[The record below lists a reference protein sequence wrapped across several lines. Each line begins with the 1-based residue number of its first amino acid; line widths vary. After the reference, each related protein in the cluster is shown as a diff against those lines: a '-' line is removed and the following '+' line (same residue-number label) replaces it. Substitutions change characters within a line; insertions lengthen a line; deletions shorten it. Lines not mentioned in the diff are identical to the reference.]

1 MRMARLAAIAKHKPF
16 GFKSLRDGVLVKI
29 KQRLLA
35 VTLVACACPPAAYA
49 DGTPENVLVY
59 QATYFADARPN
70 TAYDMIQRL
79 PAFTFDDGNSE
90 RGFAGTAGNV
100 LIDGQRPTSKS
111 DDLQS
116 VLTRIPAS
124 NVERIEIIRGG
135 AQGIDMQGQTVIAN
149 VIRKKA
155 DSTQI
160 VAKVAD
166 NYWLSDHHS
175 IPSLSLQYTQHSG
188 DNTYEASLSR
198 FASYDDS
205 VGKGKYSTRDLTTGA
220 FQQVGAHSAGR
231 GAGTSFTGA
240 ATVPLFNGQF
250 KANLLLQDSPFFST
264 LNYYFPT
271 GTQLIGDHTTS
282 HTGELGLHWDGN
294 VGSSQLETLVL
305 QRLERDTDHN
315 SLENPTL
322 TQDFKSRNN
331 TGETIV
337 RATLR
342 HPVGSTLTL
351 EGGLEG
357 AYNFLD
363 GISSFVENGAPVAL
377 PSANARVNEKRGEVF
392 GQGTWKFDPEWLLEA
407 GARFEYS
414 KITETGANAQ
424 SRSFFY
430 PKPRAVLT
438 WSPDKDTQFRLRY
451 ERIVGQLD
459 FGNFVATS
467 GLGGNGLQG
476 GNPDLKPDRHTQYE
490 FSWERHFWDKGA
502 LVISVMHDQIKD
514 VVDNVPV
521 TSSAGTFD
529 APGNIGTGK
538 LDQLDVELTLPLDW
552 LGLENGL
559 LKSTNIFRRTRVKDP
574 VTGKERF
581 ISPGL
586 SGNQSVRP
594 QDIEFTL
601 TQDIPSLK
609 STWEIDYFNGWDEHY
624 YHLTEVRHRR
634 IPPALISAAWIYNP
648 TPDWSLRFEL
658 DNMGRFVYKN
668 TFYEYSGPRDIAPLT
683 EIDARQIRSQ
693 PRLYIEIR
701 KTFG

>member
-1 MRMARLAAIAKHKPF
+1 MKIRRQLLAAT
-16 GFKSLRDGVLVKI
+16 
-29 KQRLLA
+29 LL
-35 VTLVACACPPAAYA
+35 ACACISAAYA
-49 DGTPENVLVY
+49 DDASENVLVY
-59 QATYFADARPN
+59 QSAFFADARPN

-79 PAFTFDDGNSE
+79 PAFTFDDGNTE

-100 LIDGQRPTSKS
+100 VINGQRPTSKS

-116 VLTRIPAS
+116 VLSRIPAS

-135 AQGIDMQGQTVIAN
+135 TQGIDMQGQTVIAN
-149 VIRKKA
+149 VILKKA

-160 VAKVAD
+160 VAQAD
-166 NYWLSDHHS
+166 TNFWLNDHHS
-175 IPSLSLQYTQHSG
+175 VPDLSVQYTQHSG
-188 DNTYEASLSR
+188 DSTYEASLKR
-198 FASYDDS
+198 FGNYDDS
-205 VGKGKYSTRDLTTGA
+205 VGKGTYSVTDVATGA
-220 FQQVGAHSAGR
+220 TQTVGAHSAGR

-240 ATVPLFNGQF
+240 ATVPLFDGQF
-250 KANLLLQDSPFFST
+250 KANLLLQDSPFNSA
-264 LNYYFPT
+264 LDYYFPT
-271 GTQLIGDHTTS
+271 GTQLIGDHTTA
-282 HTGELGLHWDGN
+282 HTGELGLHWNGN

-315 SLENPTL
+315 LSHEPTL
-322 TQDFKSRNN
+322 DQDFRSRNN
-331 TGETIV
+331 TGETIA

-342 HPVGSTLTL
+342 HPIGTTITL
-351 EGGLEG
+351 ETGLEG

-363 GISSFVENGAPVAL
+363 GISSFVENGVAVPL
-377 PSANARVNEKRGEVF
+377 PSANARVEEKRGEVF

-414 KITETGANAQ
+414 KISETGGTDQ
-424 SRSFFY
+424 SRHFFY

-438 WSPDKDTQFRLRY
+438 WSPNKDTQLRFRY
-451 ERIVGQLD
+451 ERVVGQLD
-459 FGNFVATS
+459 FGNFIATS
-467 GLGGNGLQG
+467 SLGGNGVQG
-476 GNPDLKPDRHTQYE
+476 GNPNLKPDQHTQYE

-502 LVISVMHDQIKD
+502 LVVSLMHDQIKD

-521 TSSAGTFD
+521 TSGGQTFD
-529 APGNIGTGK
+529 APGNIGTGT
-538 LDQLDVELTLPLDW
+538 LDQLDVELTLPLDK

-574 VTGKERF
+574 VTGVERF

-601 TQDIPSLK
+601 TQDLPSLK

-624 YHLTEVRHRR
+624 YQLQQVRHRR
-634 IPPALISAAWIYNP
+634 IPPALVSVAWIYKP
-648 TPDWSLRFEL
+648 TTEWSLRLEL
-658 DNMGRFVYKN
+658 DNISRFEYEN
-668 TFYEYSGPRDIAPLT
+668 TFDVYSGPRDVFPLT
-683 EIDARQIRSQ
+683 EIDNRRIKSQ
-693 PRLYIEIR
+693 PRLYVEIR

>member
-1 MRMARLAAIAKHKPF
+1 M
-16 GFKSLRDGVLVKI
+16 
-29 KQRLLA
+29 
-35 VTLVACACPPAAYA
+35 ACAFIPAAYA
-49 DGTPENVLVY
+49 GDTSENVLVY
-59 QATYFADARPN
+59 QAGYFADARPN

-100 LIDGQRPTSKS
+100 VIDGQRPTSKS

-116 VLTRIPAS
+116 VLNRIPAS
-124 NVERIEIIRGG
+124 TVERIEVVRGG
-135 AQGIDMQGQTVIAN
+135 AQGIDMQGQTIIAN
-149 VIRKKA
+149 VILKKA
-155 DSTQI
+155 DSTQV
-160 VAKVAD
+160 VAQVAD
-166 NYWLSDHHS
+166 NLWLNDHHS
-175 IPSLSLQYTQHSG
+175 IPSINLQYTQHSG
-188 DNTYEASLSR
+188 DSTYEASFSR
-198 FASYDDS
+198 FANFDDS
-205 VGKGKYSTRDLTTGA
+205 VGKGTYSTTDVATGA
-220 FQQVGAHSAGR
+220 TQTVGAHSAGR

-250 KANLLLQDSPFFST
+250 KANLLLQDSPFFSA

-271 GTQLIGDHTTS
+271 GTQHIGDHTTS
-282 HTGELGLHWDGN
+282 HTGELGLNWKGN

-315 SLENPTL
+315 LLDSPALD
-322 TQDFKSRNN
+322 QDFKSRNN
-331 TGETIV
+331 TGETIA

-342 HPVGSTLTL
+342 HAVGSELTL
-351 EGGLEG
+351 ESSLEG

-363 GISSFVENGAPVAL
+363 GISSYAENGVAVPL
-377 PSANARVNEKRGEVF
+377 PSANARVEEKRGEF
-392 GQGTWKFDPEWLLEA
+392 SGQATWKFDPNWLLEA

-414 KITETGANAQ
+414 KISETGGNNQ

-438 WSPDKDTQFRLRY
+438 WSPDKQTQVRFRY
-451 ERIVGQLD
+451 ERVVGQLD
-459 FGNFVATS
+459 FGNFIATS
-467 GLGGNGLQG
+467 SLGGNGLQG

-490 FSWERHFWDKGA
+490 FSYERHFWDKGA
-502 LVISVMHDQIKD
+502 LVISLMHDQIKD

-521 TSSAGTFD
+521 TSPAGTFD

-594 QDIEFTL
+594 QDVEFTL

-624 YHLTEVRHRR
+624 YQIEQVRHRR
-634 IPPALISAAWIYNP
+634 IPPALISAAWIYKP
-648 TPDWSLRFEL
+648 TSDWSLRFEL
-658 DNMGRFVYKN
+658 DNITRFEYEN
-668 TFYEYSGPRDIAPLT
+668 TFYDYAGPRDIAPLT
-683 EIDARQIRSQ
+683 EIDERRIKSQ
-693 PRLYIEIR
+693 PRIYVEIR

>member
-1 MRMARLAAIAKHKPF
+1 MAAT
-16 GFKSLRDGVLVKI
+16 
-29 KQRLLA
+29 LLA
-35 VTLVACACPPAAYA
+35 CAFVPAAYA
-49 DGTPENVLVY
+49 EDARENVLVY
-59 QATYFADARPN
+59 QAVYFADSRPN

-79 PAFTFDDGNSE
+79 PAFTFDDGNTE

-100 LIDGQRPTSKS
+100 VINGQRPTSKS

-116 VLTRIPAS
+116 VLNRIPAS
-124 NVERIEIIRGG
+124 NVERIEVIRGG

-149 VIRKKA
+149 VILKKA
-155 DSTQI
+155 DSTQVI
-160 VAKVAD
+160 AQVDD
-166 NYWLSDHHS
+166 NFWLNDHHS
-175 IPSLSLQYTQHSG
+175 IPDLSLQYTQHSG
-188 DNTYEASLSR
+188 DNTYEASLKR
-198 FASYDDS
+198 FGNYDDS
-205 VGKGKYSTRDLTTGA
+205 VGKGTYSTMDVATGA
-220 FQQVGAHSAGR
+220 TQTVGAHSSGR

-240 ATVPLFNGQF
+240 ATVPLFDGQF
-250 KANLLLQDSPFFST
+250 KANLLLQDSPFFSS
-264 LNYYFPT
+264 LNYYFPA
-271 GTQLIGDHTTS
+271 GTQHIGDHTTS

-315 SLENPTL
+315 SLDSPAL
-322 TQDFKSRNN
+322 TQDFRSRNN
-331 TGETIV
+331 TGETIA

-342 HPVGSTLTL
+342 HPIGTTLTL

-363 GISSFVENGAPVAL
+363 GISSYAENGVAVPL
-377 PSANARVNEKRGEVF
+377 PSANARVEEKRGEAF
-392 GQGTWKFDPEWLLEA
+392 GQGTWKFDPDWLLEA

-414 KITETGANAQ
+414 KISETGGSNQ

-438 WSPDKDTQFRLRY
+438 WSPDKKTLVRFRY
-451 ERIVGQLD
+451 ERGGVHRD
-459 FGNFVATS
+459 FGNFIATS

-476 GNPDLKPDRHTQYE
+476 GNPDLKPDQHTQYE

-502 LVISVMHDQIKD
+502 LVVSLMHDQIKD

-521 TSSAGTFD
+521 TSPAGTFD

-574 VTGKERF
+574 VTGRERF

-594 QDIEFTL
+594 QDVEFTL

-624 YHLTEVRHRR
+624 YYLTSVRHRR
-634 IPPALISAAWIYNP
+634 IPPALISAAWIYKP
-648 TPDWSLRFEL
+648 TSDWSLRLEL

-668 TFYEYSGPRDIAPLT
+668 TFYDYAGPRNVAPLT
-683 EIDARQIRSQ
+683 EIDERQIRSQ

>member
-1 MRMARLAAIAKHKPF
+1 VKIRRQLLAAT
-16 GFKSLRDGVLVKI
+16 
-29 KQRLLA
+29 LL
-35 VTLVACACPPAAYA
+35 ACACISAAYA
-49 DGTPENVLVY
+49 DDASENVLVY
-59 QATYFADARPN
+59 QSAFFADARPN

-79 PAFTFDDGNSE
+79 PAFTFDDGNTE

-100 LIDGQRPTSKS
+100 VINGQRPTSKS

-116 VLTRIPAS
+116 VLSRIPAS

-135 AQGIDMQGQTVIAN
+135 TQGIDMQGQTVIAN
-149 VIRKKA
+149 VILKKA

-160 VAKVAD
+160 VAQAD
-166 NYWLSDHHS
+166 TNFWLNDHHS
-175 IPSLSLQYTQHSG
+175 VPDLSVQYTQHSG
-188 DNTYEASLSR
+188 DSTYEASLKR
-198 FASYDDS
+198 FGNYDDS
-205 VGKGKYSTRDLTTGA
+205 VGKGTYSVTDVATGA
-220 FQQVGAHSAGR
+220 TQTVGAHSAGR

-240 ATVPLFNGQF
+240 ATVPLFDGQF
-250 KANLLLQDSPFFST
+250 KANLLLQDSPFNSA
-264 LNYYFPT
+264 LDYYFPT
-271 GTQLIGDHTTS
+271 GTQLIGDHTTA
-282 HTGELGLHWDGN
+282 HTGELGLHWNGN

-315 SLENPTL
+315 LSHEPTL
-322 TQDFKSRNN
+322 DQDFRSRNN
-331 TGETIV
+331 TGETIA

-342 HPVGSTLTL
+342 HPIGTTITL
-351 EGGLEG
+351 ETGLEG

-363 GISSFVENGAPVAL
+363 GISSFVENGVAVPL
-377 PSANARVNEKRGEVF
+377 PSANARVEEKRGEVF

-414 KITETGANAQ
+414 KISETGGTDQ
-424 SRSFFY
+424 SRHFFY

-438 WSPDKDTQFRLRY
+438 WSPNKDTQLRFRY
-451 ERIVGQLD
+451 ERVVGQLD
-459 FGNFVATS
+459 FGNFIATS
-467 GLGGNGLQG
+467 SLGGNGVQG
-476 GNPDLKPDRHTQYE
+476 GNPNLKPDQHTQYE

-502 LVISVMHDQIKD
+502 LVVSLMHDQIKD

-521 TSSAGTFD
+521 TSGGQTFD
-529 APGNIGTGK
+529 APGNIGTGT
-538 LDQLDVELTLPLDW
+538 LDQLDVELTLPLDK

-574 VTGKERF
+574 VTGVERF

-601 TQDIPSLK
+601 TQDLPSLK

-624 YHLTEVRHRR
+624 YQLQQVRHRR
-634 IPPALISAAWIYNP
+634 IPPALVSVAWIYKP
-648 TPDWSLRFEL
+648 TTEWSLRLEL
-658 DNMGRFVYKN
+658 DNISRFEYEN
-668 TFYEYSGPRDIAPLT
+668 TFDVYSGPRDVFPLT
-683 EIDARQIRSQ
+683 EIDNRRIKSQ
-693 PRLYIEIR
+693 PRLYVEIR

>member
-1 MRMARLAAIAKHKPF
+1 MSRLFLGAAVA
-16 GFKSLRDGVLVKI
+16 VLAFVS
-29 KQRLLA
+29 
-35 VTLVACACPPAAYA
+35 AAHA
-49 DGTPENVLVY
+49 QQQENVLQYPAVF
-59 QATYFADARPN
+59 FADARPN

-100 LIDGQRPTSKS
+100 LIDGQRPTSKT

-116 VLTRIPAS
+116 VLNRIPAS
-124 NVERIEIIRGG
+124 DVERIDVIRGG
-135 AQGIDMQGQTVIAN
+135 ARGIDMQGHTVIAN
-149 VIRKKA
+149 VIRKTA
-155 DSTQI
+155 DSIQV
-160 VAKVAD
+160 VAQATD
-166 NYWLSDHHS
+166 NLWLNDHHS
-175 IPSLSLQYTQHSG
+175 VPSLKVEYTQHSG
-188 DNTYEASLSR
+188 ENTYEASLQR

-205 VGKGKYSTRDLTTGA
+205 VGKGTYTTLDELTGA
-220 FQQVGAHSAGR
+220 SQTVGAHSTGR
-231 GAGTSFTGA
+231 GAGTAFTTA
-240 ATVPLFNGQF
+240 ATVPLFDGQF
-250 KANLLLQDSPFFST
+250 KANLLLQDSPFHST
-264 LNYYFPT
+264 LSYYFPT
-271 GTQLIGDHTTS
+271 GTQLIGDRS
-282 HTGELGLHWDGN
+282 GADSGELGLHWNGN
-294 VGSSQLETLVL
+294 VGGSTLETLFL

-315 SLENPTL
+315 YLDAPGVSQN
-322 TQDFKSRNN
+322 FRSRNK
-331 TGETIV
+331 TGESIA

-342 HPVGSTLTL
+342 YPANETLTF
-351 EGGLEG
+351 EGGAEA
-357 AYNFLD
+357 AYNFLS
-363 GISSFVENGAPVAL
+363 GTSSYVENGIPVPL
-377 PSANARVNEKRGEVF
+377 PSADADVNEKRGELF
-392 GQGTWKFDPEWLLEA
+392 AQGTWKFDPKWLLEA

-414 KITETGANAQ
+414 TISETGANAQ

-438 WSPDKDTQFRLRY
+438 WSPDEVTQIRLRY

-459 FGNFVATS
+459 FGNFVAS
-467 GLGGNGLQG
+467 SSLGGNGIQG
-476 GNPDLKPDRHTQYE
+476 GNANIKPDQHTQYE
-490 FSWERHFWDKGA
+490 ISFERHFWEKGA
-502 LVISVMHDQIKD
+502 LVVTVMHDEIKD

-529 APGNIGTGK
+529 APGNIGNGT
-538 LDQLDVELTLPLDW
+538 LDQLDVELTLPLDK

-574 VTGKERF
+574 VTGVERF

-594 QDIEFTL
+594 QDVEFTL
-601 TQDIPSLK
+601 TQDLPSLN

-634 IPPALISAAWIYNP
+634 IPPALISAAWIYKP
-648 TPDWSLRFEL
+648 TADWSFRFEL

-668 TFYEYSGPRDIAPLT
+668 TFYEYAGPRDTAPLT
-683 EIDARQIRSQ
+683 EIDSRQIRSQ

>member
-1 MRMARLAAIAKHKPF
+1 MAATL
-16 GFKSLRDGVLVKI
+16 LVC
-29 KQRLLA
+29 A
-35 VTLVACACPPAAYA
+35 LVPSAYA
-49 DGTPENVLVY
+49 EDAQENVLVY
-59 QATYFADARPN
+59 QSTFFADARPN
-70 TAYDMIQRL
+70 TAYDMIERL
-79 PAFTFDDGNSE
+79 PAFTFDDGNTE

-100 LIDGQRPTSKS
+100 VIDGQRPTSKS

-116 VLTRIPAS
+116 VLNRIPAS
-124 NVERIEIIRGG
+124 NVDRIEVVRGG

-149 VIRKKA
+149 VILKKA
-155 DSTQI
+155 DSTQL
-160 VAKVAD
+160 VAQVAE
-166 NYWLSDHHS
+166 NYWLDDHHA
-175 IPSLSLQYTQHSG
+175 IPSLNLQYTQHSG

-198 FASYDDS
+198 FANYDDS
-205 VGKGKYSTRDLTTGA
+205 VGKGTYSVTDVATGA
-220 FQQVGAHSAGR
+220 AQTVGAHSSGR

-240 ATVPLFNGQF
+240 VTVPLFDGKF
-250 KANLLLQDSPFFST
+250 KANLLLQDSPFYST
-264 LNYYFPT
+264 LDYYFPAAF
-271 GTQLIGDHTTS
+271 QHIDDDTTS
-282 HTGELGLHWDGN
+282 HTGELGLHWNGN

-315 SLENPTL
+315 ALISPALN
-322 TQDFKSRNN
+322 QNFHSRNN
-331 TGETIV
+331 TGETIA

-342 HPVGSTLTL
+342 HPIGTTITL
-351 EGGLEG
+351 ESGLEG

-363 GISSFVENGAPVAL
+363 GISSYAENGVAVPL
-377 PSANARVNEKRGEVF
+377 PSANARVEEKRGEAF
-392 GQGTWKFDPEWLLEA
+392 AKGTWKFDPEWLLEA

-414 KITETGANAQ
+414 KISETGDSEQ

-438 WSPDKDTQFRLRY
+438 WSPDKETQLRLRY
-451 ERIVGQLD
+451 ERVVGQLD
-459 FGNFVATS
+459 FGNFIATS
-467 GLGGNGLQG
+467 SLGGNGLQG
-476 GNPDLKPDRHTQYE
+476 GNPDLKPDQHTQYE

-502 LVISVMHDQIKD
+502 LVVSVMHDQVKD

-521 TSSAGTFD
+521 TSAAGTFD

-538 LDQLDVELTLPLDW
+538 IDQLDVELTLPLDK
-552 LGLENGL
+552 LGLPNGL

-574 VTGKERF
+574 VTGQERQ

-594 QDIEFTL
+594 QDVEFTL

-624 YHLTEVRHRR
+624 YQIEQVRHRR
-634 IPPALISAAWIYNP
+634 IPPALVSVAWIYKP
-648 TPDWSLRFEL
+648 TSQWSLRFEL
-658 DNMGRFVYKN
+658 DNLARFEYEN
-668 TFYEYSGPRDIAPLT
+668 TFYDYAGPRDTAPLT
-683 EIDARQIRSQ
+683 EIDERRIKSQ

>member
-1 MRMARLAAIAKHKPF
+1 MAAT
-16 GFKSLRDGVLVKI
+16 
-29 KQRLLA
+29 LLA
-35 VTLVACACPPAAYA
+35 CAFVPAAYA
-49 DGTPENVLVY
+49 EDAQENVLVY
-59 QATYFADARPN
+59 QSTYFADARPN

-79 PAFTFDDGNSE
+79 PAFTFDDGNTE

-100 LIDGQRPTSKS
+100 VIDGQRPTSKS

-116 VLTRIPAS
+116 VLNRIPAS
-124 NVERIEIIRGG
+124 NVDRIEVIRGG
-135 AQGIDMQGQTVIAN
+135 TQGIDMQGQTVIAN
-149 VIRKKA
+149 VILKKA

-160 VAKVAD
+160 IAQVDD
-166 NYWLSDHHS
+166 NFWLNDHHS
-175 IPSLSLQYTQHSG
+175 IPDLSVQYTQHSG
-188 DNTYEASLSR
+188 DSTYEASLKR
-198 FASYDDS
+198 FGNFDDS
-205 VGKGKYSTRDLTTGA
+205 VGKGTYSTTDVATGA
-220 FQQVGAHSAGR
+220 TQTVGAHSSGR

-240 ATVPLFNGQF
+240 ATVPLFDGQF

-264 LNYYFPT
+264 LDYYFPT

-282 HTGELGLHWDGN
+282 HTGELGLHWDGK
-294 VGSSQLETLVL
+294 VGGTQLETLVL

-315 SLENPTL
+315 LSDTPALD
-322 TQDFKSRNN
+322 QDFHSRND
-331 TGETIV
+331 TGETIA

-342 HPVGSTLTL
+342 YPATKSLML

-363 GISSFVENGAPVAL
+363 GISSYAENGVAIPL
-377 PSANARVNEKRGEVF
+377 PSANARVEEKRGEAF
-392 GQGTWKFDPEWLLEA
+392 AQGTWKFDPDWLLEA

-414 KITETGANAQ
+414 KISETGDSDQ

-438 WSPDKDTQFRLRY
+438 WSFDKQTQFRLRY
-451 ERIVGQLD
+451 ERVVGQLD
-459 FGNFVATS
+459 FGNFIATS
-467 GLGGNGLQG
+467 SLGGNGVQG
-476 GNPDLKPDRHTQYE
+476 GNPDLKPDQHTQYE

-502 LVISVMHDQIKD
+502 LVVSLMHDQIKD

-521 TSSAGTFD
+521 TSAAGTFD
-529 APGNIGTGK
+529 APGNIGIGK

-634 IPPALISAAWIYNP
+634 IPPALVSVAWIYKP
-648 TPDWSLRFEL
+648 TTEWSLRLEL
-658 DNMGRFVYKN
+658 DNLARFEYEN
-668 TFYEYSGPRDIAPLT
+668 TFYNYAGPRDIAPLT
-683 EIDARQIRSQ
+683 EIDERRIKSQ
-693 PRLYIEIR
+693 PRLYVEIR
-701 KTFG
+701 KTFN

>member
-1 MRMARLAAIAKHKPF
+1 MKIRRHLLAA
-16 GFKSLRDGVLVKI
+16 
-29 KQRLLA
+29 
-35 VTLVACACPPAAYA
+35 TLMACACVPAAYA
-49 DGTPENVLVY
+49 DNASEPENVLVY
-59 QATYFADARPN
+59 QLAYFADARPN

-79 PAFTFDDGNSE
+79 PAFTFGDGNTE

-100 LIDGQRPTSKS
+100 VIDGQRPTSKS

-116 VLTRIPAS
+116 VLNRIPAS
-124 NVERIEIIRGG
+124 NVERIEVIRGG

-149 VIRKKA
+149 VILKKA

-160 VAKVAD
+160 IAQAD
-166 NYWLSDHHS
+166 TNFWLDDHHS
-175 IPSLSLQYTQHSG
+175 VPDLSVQYTQHTG
-188 DNTYEASLSR
+188 DNIFEASLKR
-198 FASYDDS
+198 FGNFDDS
-205 VGKGKYSTRDLTTGA
+205 VGRGTYSTLDVPTGA
-220 FQQVGAHSAGR
+220 FQEVGAHSTGR

-240 ATVPLFNGQF
+240 ATVPMFDGQF
-250 KANLLLQDSPFFST
+250 KANLLLQDSPFHST
-264 LNYYFPT
+264 LSYYFPT
-271 GTQLIGDHTTS
+271 GTQRIGDDTSS
-282 HTGELGLHWDGN
+282 HTGELGLHWNGN

-315 SLENPTL
+315 ALSSPAL
-322 TQDFKSRNN
+322 TQDFRSRNN
-331 TGETIV
+331 TGETIA

-342 HPVGSTLTL
+342 HPVGTTMTL

-363 GISSFVENGAPVAL
+363 GISSYAENGVAVPL
-377 PSANARVNEKRGEVF
+377 PSANARVEEKRGEAF
-392 GQGTWKFDPEWLLEA
+392 AQGTWKFDPDWLLEA

-414 KITETGANAQ
+414 KISETGGTDQ
-424 SRSFFY
+424 SRYFFY

-438 WSPDKDTQFRLRY
+438 WSVDKKTQLRLRY
-451 ERIVGQLD
+451 ERVVGQLD
-459 FGNFVATS
+459 FGNFIATS
-467 GLGGNGLQG
+467 SLGGNGLQG
-476 GNPDLKPDRHTQYE
+476 GNPNLKPDQHTQYE
-490 FSWERHFWDKGA
+490 FSYERHFWDKGA
-502 LVISVMHDQIKD
+502 LVVSLMHDQIKD

-521 TSSAGTFD
+521 TSAAGTFD
-529 APGNIGTGK
+529 APGNIGNGK

-594 QDIEFTL
+594 QDVEFTL

-624 YHLTEVRHRR
+624 YQIEQVRHRR
-634 IPPALISAAWIYNP
+634 IPPALVSVAWIYKP
-648 TPDWSLRFEL
+648 TSEWSLRLEL
-658 DNMGRFVYKN
+658 DNMARFEYEN
-668 TFYEYSGPRDIAPLT
+668 TFYDYAGPRDIAPLT
-683 EIDARQIRSQ
+683 EIDERRIKSQ
-693 PRLYIEIR
+693 PRLYVEIR

>member
-1 MRMARLAAIAKHKPF
+1 MAAT
-16 GFKSLRDGVLVKI
+16 
-29 KQRLLA
+29 LLA
-35 VTLVACACPPAAYA
+35 CALVPAAYA
-49 DGTPENVLVY
+49 DEASENVLVY
-59 QATYFADARPN
+59 QAAYFADAQPN

-79 PAFTFDDGNSE
+79 PAFTFDDGNNE

-116 VLTRIPAS
+116 VLSRIPAS
-124 NVERIEIIRGG
+124 DVERIDVIRGG

-149 VIRKKA
+149 VIRRKA

-160 VAKVAD
+160 VAQAD
-166 NYWLSDHHS
+166 TNFWLNDHHS
-175 IPSLSLQYTQHSG
+175 VPDLSIEYNQHAG
-188 DNTYEASLSR
+188 DSIFEASLKR
-198 FASYDDS
+198 FGNFDDS
-205 VGKGKYSTRDLTTGA
+205 VGKGTYSTLDIPTGA
-220 FQQVGAHSAGR
+220 FQEVGAHSTGR
-231 GAGTSFTGA
+231 GAGTAFTGA
-240 ATVPLFNGQF
+240 VTVPLFDGQF
-250 KANLLLQDSPFFST
+250 KANLLLQDSPFHST
-264 LNYYFPT
+264 LSYYFPT
-271 GTQLIGDHTTS
+271 GTQRIGDDTSS
-282 HTGELGLHWDGN
+282 HTGELGLHWNGT
-294 VGSSQLETLVL
+294 VGTSQLETLVL

-315 SLENPTL
+315 ALTSPAL
-322 TQDFKSRNN
+322 TQDFHSRNN
-331 TGETIV
+331 TGETIARV
-337 RATLR
+337 TLR
-342 HPVGSTLTL
+342 HPIGTTLTL

-363 GISSFVENGAPVAL
+363 GISSYAENGVAVPL

-392 GQGTWKFDPEWLLEA
+392 AQGTWKFDPDWLLEA

-414 KITETGANAQ
+414 KISESGGASQ
-424 SRSFFY
+424 SRTFFY

-438 WSPDKDTQFRLRY
+438 WSPDKETQIRLRY
-451 ERIVGQLD
+451 ERVVGQLD
-459 FGNFVATS
+459 FGNFIAS
-467 GLGGNGLQG
+467 SSLGGNGLQG
-476 GNPDLKPDRHTQYE
+476 GNPNLKPDQHTQYQI
-490 FSWERHFWDKGA
+490 SWERHFWEKGA
-502 LVISVMHDQIKD
+502 LVVSFMHDQIKD

-521 TSSAGTFD
+521 TSAAGTFD

-574 VTGKERF
+574 VTGVERF

-624 YHLTEVRHRR
+624 YHLNEVRHRR
-634 IPPALISAAWIYNP
+634 IPPGLLSAAWIYKP
-648 TPDWSLRFEL
+648 TSDLSLRFEV
-658 DNMGRFVYKN
+658 DNMTRFEYEN
-668 TFYEYSGPRDIAPLT
+668 TFYEYSGPRDVSPLT
-683 EIDARQIRSQ
+683 EIDERRIKSQ
-693 PRLYIEIR
+693 PRIYIEIR